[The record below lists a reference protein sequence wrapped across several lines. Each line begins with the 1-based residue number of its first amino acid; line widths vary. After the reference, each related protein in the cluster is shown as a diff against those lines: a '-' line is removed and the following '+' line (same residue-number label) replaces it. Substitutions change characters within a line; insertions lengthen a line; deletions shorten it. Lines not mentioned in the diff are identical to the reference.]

1 MKNLPNVTPFEIKK
15 KLDNSQDRF
24 YSAENHLLP
33 EKKKVNIVSKINE
46 IFASNSHVYK
56 SRVRIK
62 FKDDL
67 TERTIVGKTGSELL
81 TLSGE
86 KIKIADIIDIEKI

>member
-1 MKNLPNVTPFEIKK
+1 MKNLPNVTPFAINKK
-15 KLDNSQDRF
+15 IDNTQERY
-24 YSAENHLLP
+24 YSAENYLLP
-33 EKKKVNIVSKINE
+33 KKKINVIAKINE

-62 FKDDL
+62 LKDDL
-67 TERTIVGKTGSELL
+67 QERTIVGKTGSELL

-86 KIKIADIIDIEKI
+86 KIKIADIIDIEKV